1 VLTLKEIDKLPHTR
15 MTVNLTKT
23 QNMFGN

>member
-15 MTVNLTKT
+15 MTLNLTKK